1 MQYSCLKHN
10 FREFPYLLEQVRH
23 WRLQVSCLVSPSSL
37 TVDHRGVITG
47 NKLIPPLLLPMYE
60 SIVTSVRKWSSFL
73 LYGHNVP
80 SKKKAENMGRL
91 TAGQSW
97 FCVWTSHLC
106 RKNFTWN
113 ILLFGVDDHVFLV
126 SLLVLPFSTARLVS
140 SDTLFLHVLGSART
154 GLIFTGQLSGLT
166 PPGQTEPGIPYHV
179 PSCWVPVGGSGAVGT
194 HSWLGS
200 AGGGG
205 SGERLC
211 GSCGLFCVFS
221 SSVSLLLLF
230 PLFAVL
236 LNCPYPD
243 PPVSACFFPFCS
255 APWQG
260 EGWPHGALLP
270 ATAKP

>member
-1 MQYSCLKHN
+1 
-10 FREFPYLLEQVRH
+10 
-23 WRLQVSCLVSPSSL
+23 
-37 TVDHRGVITG
+37 
-47 NKLIPPLLLPMYE
+47 
-60 SIVTSVRKWSSFL
+60 
-73 LYGHNVP
+73 
-80 SKKKAENMGRL
+80 
-91 TAGQSW
+91 
-97 FCVWTSHLC
+97 
-106 RKNFTWN
+106 
-113 ILLFGVDDHVFLV
+113 
-126 SLLVLPFSTARLVS
+126 VS

-236 LNCPYPD
+236 LNCPHPD
-243 PPVSACFFPFCS
+243 PPVSACFFSFSP
-255 APWQG
+255 APRRGDRRPRGAFVAGRSQTITLQIQCWITTTKDRLQICHCRKRG
-260 EGWPHGALLP
+260 EKELELQ
-270 ATAKP
+270 KEQLFFQSSE